1 MDLDQVRELR
11 ANRPEAVAESAQGR
25 VRRPLLGSSGRL
37 MVVAADHPA
46 RGALGVRG
54 QRGIMGD
61 RNELLRRLVAALSR
75 PGVDGVLGSPD
86 IIEDLL
92 LLGALDDKVVIGSM
106 NRGGLQGAVF
116 ELDDRFTG
124 YDAHTIAEMGLD
136 GGKMLCR
143 IDLQDPGTVATLE
156 SCARA
161 VSELASHR
169 VMAMLEPF
177 VSSRVDGR
185 VRNDLS
191 PEAVI
196 LSMAITSGLGAT
208 SSYTWLKL
216 PVVEDMERVLAAT
229 TFPTL
234 LLGGDPDESPDE
246 TYASWE
252 KALALPGVRGLV
264 VGRTLLYP
272 QDDDVEAAVDTAA
285 ALVRSGTAS

>member
-1 MDLDQVRELR
+1 MDLDQVRDLR
-11 ANRPEAVAESAQGR
+11 ASRPEAIAEFAQRR
-25 VRRPLLGSSGRL
+25 VRRPLLRSSGRL

-54 QRGIMGD
+54 QRGVMGD
-61 RNELLRRLVAALSR
+61 RNELLRRVVTALSR

-92 LLGALDDKVVIGSM
+92 LLGALNNKIAIGSM

-124 YDAHTIAEMGLD
+124 YDAQAIVEMGLD

-143 IDLQDPGTVATLE
+143 IDLQDPDTVATLE

-161 VSELASHR
+161 VGELASHR

-191 PEAVI
+191 PDAVI
-196 LSMAITSGLGAT
+196 LSMAITSSLGAT

-216 PVVEDMERVLAAT
+216 PVVEDMERVMAAT

-234 LLGGDPDESPDE
+234 LLVATLMFHP
-246 TYASWE
+246 TRRTH
-252 KALALPGVRGLV
+252 RGKKP
-264 VGRTLLYP
+264 LLCRVFAGSSSDGP
-272 QDDDVEAAVDTAA
+272 CSIPRMTTS
-285 ALVRSGTAS
+285 SGPSTRRRR